1 MMLIYGEPIGSVQPF
16 QQFDTSWEQC
26 YSDCYDTDNC
36 LIAYYYESQ
45 CEFYKFGTLSIKKL
59 SSSVGKLMGIKR
71 YFPEDSCPSKLIN
84 DTDIWSISGLVYQ
97 NIIEETSESTWN
109 LTYIISKCA
118 NDSKLFQRSSDIF
131 LCLGLI
137 AFPDS
142 KPCQDHTQAV
152 SYCKDNNWT
161 SITSPANGEEMTY
174 FQSRFDILIQLD
186 ERIQKK
192 NLPEDE
198 CPSGLLSSDDIW
210 INDEMG
216 HELSIINSSS
226 STFTFI
232 YSSWKCDNETGIFR
246 RDTVFVCIGVRPFP
260 SNATCQDYDAAVSL
274 CESDGWSMI
283 TLPMNKE
290 ELDYLIDEKEK
301 ITTAVR
307 YDTYLVWVDG
317 LNGVFDDPTHGGYNK
332 TLICNPTTECA
343 YIGHTVCDGFS
354 PAQ

>member
-174 FQSRFDILIQLD
+174 FQ
-186 ERIQKK
+186 K
-192 NLPEDE
+192 DE